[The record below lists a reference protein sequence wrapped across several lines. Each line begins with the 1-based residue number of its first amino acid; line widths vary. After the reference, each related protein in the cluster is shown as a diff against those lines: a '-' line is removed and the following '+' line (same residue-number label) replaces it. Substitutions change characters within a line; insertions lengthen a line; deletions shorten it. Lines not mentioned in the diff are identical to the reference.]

1 MGAGRGVRFFILTSI
16 LWLGVVTVGCARNP
30 NQPGD
35 LPLRQS
41 VEMRAGSSVTLE
53 GGLTI
58 AFDRVTSDSRC
69 PMNAFCVWAGDAI
82 VAVSLSQGPGG
93 PAARELHTDARAPEV
108 SYLAYSI
115 KLLTLAPYPQTEREI
130 RPQDYVATIE
140 VTAR

>member
-1 MGAGRGVRFFILTSI
+1 MNTRRFALISMLSAA
-16 LWLGVVTVGCARNP
+16 VSVGCARNP
-30 NQPGD
+30 NQPGEI
-35 LPLRQS
+35 PLRQS
-41 VEMRAGSSVTLE
+41 VELRAGSSATLE

-93 PAARELHTDARAPEV
+93 PAARELHTDARASEA

-115 KLLTLAPYPQTEREI
+115 KLLTLAPYPQTDREI
-130 RPQDYVATIE
+130 RPEDYVATIE
-140 VTAR
+140 VTTR

>member
-1 MGAGRGVRFFILTSI
+1 MRAGRGARFVILTSI
-16 LWLGVVTVGCARNP
+16 VWIVAASTGCARNP
-30 NQPGD
+30 NQPGE
-35 LPLRQS
+35 LALRQS
-41 VEMRAGSSVTLE
+41 VELRAGSSATLE

-82 VAVSLSQGPGG
+82 VAVLLSQRPGG
-93 PAARELHTDARAPEV
+93 SAARELHTDARGSET

-115 KLLTLAPYPQTEREI
+115 KLLTLAPYPQTDREI
-130 RPQDYVATIE
+130 RPEDYVATIE

>member
-1 MGAGRGVRFFILTSI
+1 MGAGRGVRFFVLTSI

-41 VEMRAGSSVTLE
+41 VELRAGSSATLE

-82 VAVSLSQGPGG
+82 LAVSLSQGPGG
-93 PAARELHTDARAPEV
+93 RVAREFHTYPTGSDV
-108 SYLAYSI
+108 SYLAYTI
-115 KLLTLAPYPQTEREI
+115 KLLVLAPYPQTNRAI
-130 RPQDYVATIE
+130 PPGDYVAALE

>member
-16 LWLGVVTVGCARNP
+16 LWLGVITVGCARNP
-30 NQPGD
+30 NQPGEI
-35 LPLRQS
+35 PLRQS
-41 VEMRAGSSVTLE
+41 VELRAGSSATLE

-82 VAVSLSQGPGG
+82 VAVLLSQRPGG
-93 PAARELHTDARAPEV
+93 SAARELHTDARGSEA

-115 KLLTLAPYPQTEREI
+115 KLLTLAPYPQTDREI
-130 RPQDYVATIE
+130 RPEDYVATIE
-140 VTAR
+140 VTTR

>member
-1 MGAGRGVRFFILTSI
+1 MNTRLVAVISLLSAA
-16 LWLGVVTVGCARNP
+16 VSAGCARNP
-30 NQPGD
+30 NQPSD

-41 VEMRAGSSVTLE
+41 VELRAGSSATLD

-93 PAARELHTDARAPEV
+93 PAARELHTDARSADA
-108 SYLAYSI
+108 SYLTYSI
-115 KLLTLAPYPQTEREI
+115 KLLRLAPYPQTDREI
-130 RPQDYVATIE
+130 RPEDYVATIE
-140 VTAR
+140 VTAAITY

>member
-1 MGAGRGVRFFILTSI
+1 MGAGRGVRFFVLASI

-41 VEMRAGSSVTLE
+41 VELRTGSSATLE

-82 VAVSLSQGPGG
+82 LAVSLSQGPGG
-93 PAARELHTDARAPEV
+93 PVEREFHTYPTGSDV
-108 SYLAYSI
+108 SYLPYTI
-115 KLLTLAPYPQTEREI
+115 KLLVLAPYPQTDRAIPPGE
-130 RPQDYVATIE
+130 YVATLE

>member
-1 MGAGRGVRFFILTSI
+1 MRAGRGARFVILSSI
-16 LWLGVVTVGCARNP
+16 VWIVAASTGCARNP
-30 NQPGD
+30 NQPGEI
-35 LPLRQS
+35 PLRQS
-41 VEMRAGSSVTLE
+41 VELRAGSSATLE

-93 PAARELHTDARAPEV
+93 PAARELHTDARASEA

-115 KLLTLAPYPQTEREI
+115 KLLTLAPYPQTDREI
-130 RPQDYVATIE
+130 RPEDYVATIE

>member
-1 MGAGRGVRFFILTSI
+1 MNTRGFALVSMLSAA
-16 LWLGVVTVGCARNP
+16 VSVGCARNP

-41 VEMRAGSSVTLE
+41 VELRAGSSATLE

-69 PMNAFCVWAGDAI
+69 PTNALCVWAGDAI
-82 VAVSLSQGPGG
+82 VAVSLSQGSGG
-93 PAARELHTDARAPEV
+93 PAARELHTDARASEA

-115 KLLTLAPYPQTEREI
+115 KLLTLAPYPQTDRAI
-130 RPQDYVATIE
+130 RPEDYVATIE